1 MNPDLEKLLD
11 LQAKDALLLEVDL
24 RLAALLEE
32 GGALDAAL
40 TRAGTDAESARR
52 DLADLARRQR
62 ELETR
67 IESYRTLQ
75 ERRRG
80 RMEQV
85 RGAREAQA
93 LMTEMDMARTVL
105 LKEEGEWLK
114 TAEQVQAVE
123 TRLAEAEAALAAL
136 ETGQASA
143 REDLA
148 GRQAA
153 LEAER
158 ATALAARE
166 ASASTLDK
174 TLRLRYDRLRANRR
188 GDVVVSVRGVACGA
202 CFTAVPMSR
211 RSQIRTGLL
220 IEGCEACGVI
230 LYAEE
235 FVAG

>member
-11 LQAKDALLLEVDL
+11 LQAKDALLLDVDV
-24 RLAALLEE
+24 RLAALRDE

-40 TRAGTDAESARR
+40 TRAGADAETARR
-52 DLADLARRQR
+52 ALADLAKRQR

-123 TRLAEAEAALAAL
+123 ARLAEAEAALAAL

-148 GRQAA
+148 SRQAE

-158 ATALAARE
+158 GVALAARE

-174 TLRLRYDRLRANRR
+174 VLRLRYDRLRANRR

>member
-1 MNPDLEKLLD
+1 
-11 LQAKDALLLEVDL
+11 
-24 RLAALLEE
+24 
-32 GGALDAAL
+32 
-40 TRAGTDAESARR
+40 
-52 DLADLARRQR
+52 
-62 ELETR
+62 
-67 IESYRTLQ
+67 
-75 ERRRG
+75 
-80 RMEQV
+80 
-85 RGAREAQA
+85 
-93 LMTEMDMARTVL
+93 
-105 LKEEGEWLK
+105 
-114 TAEQVQAVE
+114 
-123 TRLAEAEAALAAL
+123 
-136 ETGQASA
+136 
-143 REDLA
+143 
-148 GRQAA
+148 

>member
-11 LQAKDALLLEVDL
+11 LQAKDALLLDVDL
-24 RLAALLEE
+24 RLAALLDE

-40 TRAGTDAESARR
+40 TRAGADAESARR
-52 DLADLARRQR
+52 SLADLARRQR

-123 TRLAEAEAALAAL
+123 ARLAEAEAALAAL

-148 GRQAA
+148 ARQAA
-153 LEAER
+153 LQAER

-166 ASASTLDK
+166 ASAATLDK

>member
-11 LQAKDALLLEVDL
+11 LQAKDALLLDVDL
-24 RLAALLEE
+24 RLAALLDE

-40 TRAGTDAESARR
+40 TRAGADAESARR
-52 DLADLARRQR
+52 SLADLAKRQR

-123 TRLAEAEAALAAL
+123 ARLAEAEAALVAL
-136 ETGQASA
+136 EAGQASA

-148 GRQAA
+148 SRQAG

-158 ATALAARE
+158 AAALAARE

>member
-1 MNPDLEKLLD
+1 
-11 LQAKDALLLEVDL
+11 
-24 RLAALLEE
+24 
-32 GGALDAAL
+32 
-40 TRAGTDAESARR
+40 
-52 DLADLARRQR
+52 
-62 ELETR
+62 
-67 IESYRTLQ
+67 
-75 ERRRG
+75 
-80 RMEQV
+80 
-85 RGAREAQA
+85 
-93 LMTEMDMARTVL
+93 MARTVL